1 MNYKVEFDVELWTY
15 VLIYNG
21 ETYPLNV
28 NSAPEAYYKAELR
41 LNQIKRLAYEYGV
54 K

>member
-1 MNYKVEFDVELWTY
+1 MRDYKIEWDVRLWTY

-28 NSAPEAYYKAELR
+28 NNAPGAYERAQLR
-41 LNQIKRLAYEYGV
+41 LAQIKREEH
-54 K
+54 KQE